1 MPRFFVVIVLMSV
14 GGLYILGNAAYLM
27 FVESEYWTQVSR
39 KLVKENVPIPAKRGN
54 ILSADG
60 QIMASSL
67 PEYKIYMDYV
77 ASDKNPETAK
87 ELQAWRDSVLMAD
100 LDSISRG
107 LSKIFPDKT
116 AGYFKKRLKKGKK
129 LRRRNWQI
137 YGRRISYI
145 QYKECKK
152 LPLFRES
159 PFKGGFYAE
168 EFNQRKKP
176 YGSLAARTLG
186 ALYASK
192 DSARYGLELSYDS
205 ILRGKEGVS
214 HRAKVRNKWLSL
226 VDAPPVDGND
236 IETTIDVSMQ
246 DALVTWLQSIPQVRK
261 VNYSEMT
268 ANTLSGLNLLI
279 AYVSMGIIVILLAVS
294 IFLISNT
301 VAIGISVRSE
311 EINIMKYIGA
321 TDFFVRAPFVLEGM
335 LIGLIGAAVPL
346 GLIYSLYNYALN
358 YIVERFLVLSGF
370 LNFLSVDEV
379 FHFLIPVS
387 LGVGVGIGFLGSIST
402 VRKHLHV

>member
-1 MPRFFVVIVLMSV
+1 MKISTLLYTIKQGFANIFRNKWYSLASIATISACLFLFGLFYSIVA
-14 GGLYILGNAAYLM
+14 N
-27 FVESEYWTQVSR
+27 FQ
-39 KLVKENVPIPAKRGN
+39 N
-54 ILSADG
+54 ILKTAEEGVSVTVFFHSEWDGCESHIDG
-60 QIMASSL
+60 QIPSEQRIEEIGQDIAKRAEVSDVQFKSADEAWATFG
-67 PEYKIYMDYV
+67 PDYFGE
-77 ASDKNPETAK
+77 D
-87 ELQAWRDSVLMAD
+87 
-100 LDSISRG
+100 
-107 LSKIFPDKT
+107 
-116 AGYFKKRLKKGKK
+116 
-129 LRRRNWQI
+129 
-137 YGRRISYI
+137 
-145 QYKECKK
+145 
-152 LPLFRES
+152 
-159 PFKGGFYAE
+159 YAE
-168 EFNQRKKP
+168 GFPENP
-176 YGSLAARTLG
+176 LAG
-186 ALYASK
+186 E
-192 DSARYGLELSYDS
+192 DSYEIFLS
-205 ILRGKEGVS
+205 
-214 HRAKVRNKWLSL
+214 
-226 VDAPPVDGND
+226 
-236 IETTIDVSMQ
+236 DVSMQ
-246 DALVTWLQSIPQVRK
+246 DALVTWLQSIAEVRK

-358 YIVERFLVLSGF
+358 YMVNRFMVLSGF

-379 FHFLIPVS
+379 FHFLVPVS

>member
-1 MPRFFVVIVLMSV
+1 MKISTLLYTIKQGFANIFRNKWYSLASIATISACLFLFGLFYSIVA
-14 GGLYILGNAAYLM
+14 N
-27 FVESEYWTQVSR
+27 FQ
-39 KLVKENVPIPAKRGN
+39 N
-54 ILSADG
+54 IL
-60 QIMASSL
+60 
-67 PEYKIYMDYV
+67 
-77 ASDKNPETAK
+77 
-87 ELQAWRDSVLMAD
+87 
-100 LDSISRG
+100 
-107 LSKIFPDKT
+107 KT
-116 AGYFKKRLKKGKK
+116 A
-129 LRRRNWQI
+129 
-137 YGRRISYI
+137 
-145 QYKECKK
+145 E
-152 LPLFRES
+152 
-159 PFKGGFYAE
+159 
-168 EFNQRKKP
+168 
-176 YGSLAARTLG
+176 
-186 ALYASK
+186 
-192 DSARYGLELSYDS
+192 
-205 ILRGKEGVS
+205 EGVS
-214 HRAKVRNKWLSL
+214 VTVFFHSEWDGCESHTEGQIPSEQRMEEIGQEIAKRAEVSDVQFKSADEAWATFGPDYFGEDYAEGFPENPLAGEDSYEIFLS
-226 VDAPPVDGND
+226 
-236 IETTIDVSMQ
+236 DVSMQ
-246 DALVTWLQSIPQVRK
+246 DALVTWLQSLPEVRK

-335 LIGLIGAAVPL
+335 IIGLIGAAVPL

-358 YIVERFLVLSGF
+358 YVVNRFLVLSGF

>member
-1 MPRFFVVIVLMSV
+1 MKISTLLYTIKQGFVNIFRNKWYSLASIATISACLFLFGLFYSIVA
-14 GGLYILGNAAYLM
+14 N
-27 FVESEYWTQVSR
+27 FQ
-39 KLVKENVPIPAKRGN
+39 N
-54 ILSADG
+54 ILKTAEEGVSVTVFFHSDMDNCESHVDG
-60 QIMASSL
+60 QIPSEQRLEEIGQEIAKRAEVSEVQFQSADDAWATFG
-67 PEYKIYMDYV
+67 PDYFGE
-77 ASDKNPETAK
+77 D
-87 ELQAWRDSVLMAD
+87 
-100 LDSISRG
+100 
-107 LSKIFPDKT
+107 
-116 AGYFKKRLKKGKK
+116 
-129 LRRRNWQI
+129 
-137 YGRRISYI
+137 
-145 QYKECKK
+145 
-152 LPLFRES
+152 
-159 PFKGGFYAE
+159 YAE
-168 EFNQRKKP
+168 GFPENP
-176 YGSLAARTLG
+176 LAGEDT
-186 ALYASK
+186 Y
-192 DSARYGLELSYDS
+192 EIFLS
-205 ILRGKEGVS
+205 
-214 HRAKVRNKWLSL
+214 
-226 VDAPPVDGND
+226 
-236 IETTIDVSMQ
+236 DVSMQ

>member
-1 MPRFFVVIVLMSV
+1 MMKISTLLYTIKQGFVNIFRNKWYSLASIATISACLFLFGLFYSIVA
-14 GGLYILGNAAYLM
+14 N
-27 FVESEYWTQVSR
+27 FQ
-39 KLVKENVPIPAKRGN
+39 N
-54 ILSADG
+54 IL
-60 QIMASSL
+60 
-67 PEYKIYMDYV
+67 
-77 ASDKNPETAK
+77 
-87 ELQAWRDSVLMAD
+87 
-100 LDSISRG
+100 
-107 LSKIFPDKT
+107 KT
-116 AGYFKKRLKKGKK
+116 A
-129 LRRRNWQI
+129 
-137 YGRRISYI
+137 
-145 QYKECKK
+145 E
-152 LPLFRES
+152 
-159 PFKGGFYAE
+159 
-168 EFNQRKKP
+168 
-176 YGSLAARTLG
+176 
-186 ALYASK
+186 
-192 DSARYGLELSYDS
+192 
-205 ILRGKEGVS
+205 EGVS
-214 HRAKVRNKWLSL
+214 VTVFFHSEWDGCESHIEGQIPSEQQIEEIGQEIAKRAEVSDVQFKSADEAWATFGPDYFGEDYAEGFPENPLAGEDSYEIFLS
-226 VDAPPVDGND
+226 
-236 IETTIDVSMQ
+236 DVSMQ

-335 LIGLIGAAVPL
+335 LIGLIEAAVPL

>member
-1 MPRFFVVIVLMSV
+1 MMKISTLLYTIKQGFVNIFRNKWYSLASIATISACLFLFGLFYSIVA
-14 GGLYILGNAAYLM
+14 N
-27 FVESEYWTQVSR
+27 FQ
-39 KLVKENVPIPAKRGN
+39 N
-54 ILSADG
+54 IL
-60 QIMASSL
+60 
-67 PEYKIYMDYV
+67 
-77 ASDKNPETAK
+77 
-87 ELQAWRDSVLMAD
+87 
-100 LDSISRG
+100 
-107 LSKIFPDKT
+107 KT
-116 AGYFKKRLKKGKK
+116 A
-129 LRRRNWQI
+129 
-137 YGRRISYI
+137 
-145 QYKECKK
+145 E
-152 LPLFRES
+152 
-159 PFKGGFYAE
+159 
-168 EFNQRKKP
+168 
-176 YGSLAARTLG
+176 
-186 ALYASK
+186 
-192 DSARYGLELSYDS
+192 
-205 ILRGKEGVS
+205 EGVS
-214 HRAKVRNKWLSL
+214 VTVFFHSEWDGCESHIEGQIPSEQQIEEIGQEIAKRAEVSDVQFKSADEAWATFGPDYFGEDYAEGFPENPLAGEDSYEIFLS
-226 VDAPPVDGND
+226 
-236 IETTIDVSMQ
+236 DVSMQ

-279 AYVSMGIIVILLAVS
+279 AYVSMGIVVILLAVS